1 MDNLIFSNIKELINK
16 GKLPHAI
23 LIDSGKA
30 SDRDE
35 LASYIASYYVCDESG
50 PCGKCKSCQK
60 ALNESHPDII
70 IYDPEANNEKM
81 FKVGAIRD
89 IRSDVH
95 IMPNE
100 AKHKVY
106 ILKNVDKMNIQ
117 AQNAF
122 LKTLEEPPSYARF
135 ILLCE
140 SRSPLLE
147 TILSRVT
154 SFSLLK
160 EDNQPANDY
169 DIKADNLANEL
180 ATALAQVTE
189 LSFMQ
194 LSSAFEKDKDLI
206 SPVVSALQLIFRD
219 AVAVST
225 GSNLTLSRHGD
236 TAKLLASKLPLKTL
250 ITLVENTDHFIYCLN
265 INANKNL
272 LITRFCSVLR
282 NTAYGA

>member
-1 MDNLIFSNIKELINK
+1 MDNVIFNNIKELINK

-23 LIDSGKA
+23 LIDSGSS

-35 LASYIASYYVCDESG
+35 LAEYIASYYVCDKSG
-50 PCGKCKSCQK
+50 PCNLCKNCQK
-60 ALNESHPDII
+60 AQNGSHPDII
-70 IYDPEANNEKM
+70 VYDPESNNEKM

-106 ILKNVDKMNIQ
+106 ILKNVDTMNIQ

-154 SFSLLK
+154 AFSLQK
-160 EDNQPANDY
+160 EINHTLSEY
-169 DIKADNLANEL
+169 DIKADGIANEF
-180 ATALAQVTE
+180 ATSLAQVTE
-189 LSFMQ
+189 LNFMK
-194 LSSAFEKDKDLI
+194 LSSVFEKDKDLFE
-206 SPVVSALQLIFRD
+206 PAVSSLQLIFRD
-219 AVAVST
+219 AVAIST
-225 GSNLTLSRHGD
+225 GSRVTLSTHEE

-250 ITLVENTDHFIYCLN
+250 INLVENTDHFIYCLS

-282 NTAYGA
+282 NTAYGV